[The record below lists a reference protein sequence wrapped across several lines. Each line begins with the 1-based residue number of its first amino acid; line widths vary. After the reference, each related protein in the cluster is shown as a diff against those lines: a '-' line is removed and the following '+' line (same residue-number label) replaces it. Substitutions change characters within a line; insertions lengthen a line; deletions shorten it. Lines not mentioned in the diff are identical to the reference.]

1 MIRIFD
7 GEMIQIETWG
17 KDSLRVRVTKR
28 NSFLEENWALLEPE
42 RVRPEIKVYAA
53 NVDDKAQN
61 LSANTVEIKEGE
73 SAEIFNG
80 KIRVKI
86 LENGKL
92 VFLNDRNE
100 ILLSEYEYE
109 RKSSLKIESREL
121 KGRAGSFRAS
131 LKFHASPEEKF
142 FGMGQ
147 YQNGIFDLKGSHLE
161 LAQRN
166 SQVSVPFVYSNKGYG
181 FLWNN
186 PAVGRVSFG
195 RNMTEWE
202 AISTQQ
208 IDFWITAGDSPAE
221 ILSKYMTATGKPPV
235 MPEYGLGFWQSK
247 LRYQTQ
253 EELMAVAR
261 EYHRRGIP
269 LDVIVA
275 DFFHWTVEG
284 AWAFDPVYWPDPKA
298 MVKELEEMGT
308 RLMVSVW
315 PTVSTR
321 APKYKEMRDK
331 GYLVK
336 SENGVQISMLMADST
351 VFVDF
356 TNPEARKY
364 LWDVIKEN
372 YVAYGIKDFW
382 LDVAEPE
389 FSSYDF
395 ENYRYY
401 KGNTAEVGNEY
412 PAMYTKTFFDGLK
425 AEGENP
431 VNLVRCAWAGSQK
444 YGALVWSGDIPSTF
458 ESLKFQIVCG
468 MQMAMAGIPWWTTDI
483 GGFHGG
489 NVEDPEFR
497 ELLIRWFQFGTF
509 CPVMRLH
516 GNRMPGKP
524 GISTSG
530 GGRMGSGADNEI
542 WSFGQENYEIMKQ
555 HIEIRER
562 LRPYMREL
570 MRKASETGEAIMRPL
585 FYDFPEDTDV
595 WDIQDQFMLGS
606 DLLVAPVTDY
616 GQRSRNVYLPAGTD
630 WLSAIGGKQY
640 SGGQWIVEE
649 ASIEKIPVFVRG
661 DGGDLLECFS

>member
-1 MIRIFD
+1 
-7 GEMIQIETWG
+7 
-17 KDSLRVRVTKR
+17 
-28 NSFLEENWALLEPE
+28 
-42 RVRPEIKVYAA
+42 
-53 NVDDKAQN
+53 
-61 LSANTVEIKEGE
+61 
-73 SAEIFNG
+73 
-80 KIRVKI
+80 
-86 LENGKL
+86 
-92 VFLNDRNE
+92 
-100 ILLSEYEYE
+100 
-109 RKSSLKIESREL
+109 
-121 KGRAGSFRAS
+121 
-131 LKFHASPEEKF
+131 
-142 FGMGQ
+142 
-147 YQNGIFDLKGSHLE
+147 
-161 LAQRN
+161 
-166 SQVSVPFVYSNKGYG
+166 
-181 FLWNN
+181 
-186 PAVGRVSFG
+186 
-195 RNMTEWE
+195 MT
-202 AISTQQ
+202 
-208 IDFWITAGDSPAE
+208 
-221 ILSKYMTATGKPPV
+221 
-235 MPEYGLGFWQSK
+235 
-247 LRYQTQ
+247 
-253 EELMAVAR
+253 VAR

-284 AWAFDPVYWPDPKA
+284 AWAFDPVYWPDPEA
-298 MVKELEEMGT
+298 MVKELKEMGT

-315 PTVSTR
+315 PTISTR

-364 LWDVIKEN
+364 LWNLIKEN
-372 YVAYGIKDFW
+372 YVSYGIKDFW

-425 AEGENP
+425 AEGENS

-516 GNRMPGKP
+516 GHRMPGKP
-524 GISTSG
+524 GVGTSG

-542 WSFGQENYEIMKQ
+542 WSFGQENYEIMKR
-555 HIEIRER
+555 HIEIREK
-562 LRPYMREL
+562 LRPYLREL
-570 MRKASETGEAIMRPL
+570 MSKANETGEAVMRPL
-585 FYDFPEDTDV
+585 FYDFLEDVNV
-595 WDIQDQFMLGS
+595 WDIQDQFMLGGA
-606 DLLVAPVTDY
+606 LLVAPVTDY
-616 GQRSRNVYLPAGTD
+616 GKRSREVYLPEGTD
-630 WLSAIGGKQY
+630 WLSVIDGKQY
-640 SGGQWIVEE
+640 CGGQWIVED
-649 ASIEKIPVFVRG
+649 APIEKIPVFVRG
-661 DGGDLLECFS
+661 DRGDLVECFM

>member
-1 MIRIFD
+1 M
-7 GEMIQIETWG
+7 QIETWG

-516 GNRMPGKP
+516 GHRMPGKP

-542 WSFGQENYEIMKQ
+542 WSFGQENYEIMKR

>member
-1 MIRIFD
+1 M
-7 GEMIQIETWG
+7 QIETWG